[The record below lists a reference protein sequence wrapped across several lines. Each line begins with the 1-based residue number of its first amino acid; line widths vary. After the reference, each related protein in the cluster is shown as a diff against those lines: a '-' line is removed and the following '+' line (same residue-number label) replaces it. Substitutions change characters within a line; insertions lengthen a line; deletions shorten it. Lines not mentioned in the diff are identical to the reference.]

1 MTRSSFRYRL
11 FAISIFA
18 LAILVAAAVAKIT
31 GYEKAY
37 QFVKDMAAY
46 ILLAVSPYIGY
57 VFQRRAKF
65 LELLQG
71 EWRRI
76 NAVKQDIISY
86 CQKGK
91 SDLEKYV
98 EVYSKMSA
106 AIDDMRVIFRN
117 VGESREYIGL
127 YPYETLHDF
136 RRHLDK
142 IDPRRGTVTPQ
153 AMNDVSRATVSSFL
167 AFRDIFLIELDPI
180 EPDFPI
186 VVRGMVRSR
195 SEGIDPKLSDG
206 VARKRR
212 KMESFGQ
219 GQTATGDERP

>member
-1 MTRSSFRYRL
+1 MTRSRFRYHL

-18 LAILVAAAVAKIT
+18 FAIVVAAAVAKFT
-31 GYEKAY
+31 NYENAY
-37 QFVKDMAAY
+37 QFLKDMSAY

-86 CQKGK
+86 CQKGE
-91 SDLEKYV
+91 SNTAEYV
-98 EVYSKMSA
+98 DVYSKMSA

-136 RRHLDK
+136 RRHLNK
-142 IDPRRGTVTPQ
+142 IDPRKGVVTPE
-153 AMNDVSRATVSSFL
+153 AMNNVSRATVSSFL

-180 EPDFPI
+180 EPDYPI

-195 SEGIDPKLSDG
+195 SEGIDPKLSGG

-212 KMESFGQ
+212 MMESFGK
-219 GQTATGDERP
+219 GQMPAGDKRP